1 MITLVSLTASLC
13 ATYAL
18 VTYGNKLIVEYYT
31 KNVLGWKTTWVGT
44 RIIFAY
50 NWTDQ
55 SFVTQFPYTYITN
68 YADKAWWCPSCYA
81 YIKWDTTSTSSSF
94 IMSEVSWA
102 QGSYNVNFDG
112 YHHVYLYT
120 TINPGTLELDVWQ
133 YVNGNAKNPLHQFVS
148 IPLSISLN
156 FRLA

>member
-1 MITLVSLTASLC
+1 MRLGVRLLTLITLVSLTASLC

-94 IMSEVSWA
+94 IMSEVSW
-102 QGSYNVNFDG
+102 
-112 YHHVYLYT
+112 
-120 TINPGTLELDVWQ
+120 TISPGTLELDVRH
-133 YVNGNAKNPLHQFVS
+133 YTNGNINTPLHQFAS